1 VDLELSGEM
10 IWWKGPSPWH
20 FVVVPDPQS
29 AEIEAVSRM
38 ATYGWGCIP
47 VTCRIG
53 ETVFTTSLFPR
64 EGDYL
69 VPIKTAVRRK
79 EGIELGDTV
88 SLEVSIAFEERL

>member
-1 VDLELSGEM
+1 VELEFSGEV

-29 AEIEAVSRM
+29 AEIEAVSQI

-47 VTCRIG
+47 AKGRIG
-53 ETVFTTSLFPR
+53 NTDFKTSLFPR

-69 VPIKTAVRRK
+69 VPVKTAVRRA
-79 EGIELGDTV
+79 EGIDLGDSVTM
-88 SLEVSIAFEERL
+88 RLTIDL